1 MIKGGEDMTYVLSDL
16 HGRYDLYMA
25 MLKKINFGDG
35 DTLYILG
42 DCVDRGDEGLKIV
55 LDIAQRDNVICL
67 MGNHDFVASSILP
80 NLERGFPPGR
90 LADMRG
96 LLDAWIC
103 DGGTA
108 TYQEYKKLSPTDRQL
123 ALMTIDSFRNF
134 AEVKVGDRE
143 FVLCH
148 GGIKNYDPNKPLSD
162 YSVKDFTFYREDYS
176 KPKFAK
182 KGKYLITGHTPTAMI
197 DGAKDG
203 KIYKKFDHIA
213 IDCGAVFEYG
223 LGCIRLDDMKEFYVR

>member
-96 LLDAWIC
+96 LLDAWIY

-108 TYQEYKKLSPTDRQL
+108 HLSAVVVLGLPVDVGRFDSAECCGRIFDCLSTPGLPGVQYADQHPVLLEHRAHVLGGGHVSVSQDVGICVRQ
-123 ALMTIDSFRNF
+123 ALFEAGVYRAIFGGGHVY
-134 AEVKVGDRE
+134 AVGDLEYEKRRP
-143 FVLCH
+143 VL
-148 GGIKNYDPNKPLSD
+148 
-162 YSVKDFTFYREDYS
+162 FR
-176 KPKFAK
+176 
-182 KGKYLITGHTPTAMI
+182 
-197 DGAKDG
+197 
-203 KIYKKFDHIA
+203 
-213 IDCGAVFEYG
+213 
-223 LGCIRLDDMKEFYVR
+223 